1 MANELYHAL
10 RDAGE
15 YYAAELVVNT
25 DRSPLYRY
33 SRAAAAFF
41 EHTPLT
47 PYDGG
52 RLYPCGAVPANNA
65 GNASVCVKPEFSYT
79 YSANL
84 GRLSEKVPEAAKLL
98 AKEFSQVAPIRT
110 PHTVGGAGYTHSFI
124 NFRRILADGLRGYRA
139 RVERLPDGDFRGA
152 MLVLLDGIEIFRR
165 RCLAYL
171 EESGAPAELT
181 AALNAL
187 TEKEGN

>member
-1 MANELYHAL
+1 MNELYTTL
-10 RDAGE
+10 RESGE

-41 EHTPLT
+41 ECAALT

-52 RLYPCGAVPANNA
+52 RLYPCGASLARRSPA
-65 GNASVCVKPEFSYT
+65 CIKPDFSFT

-84 GRLSEKVPEAAKLL
+84 GGLAQKSSEAAEMLG
-98 AKEFSQVAPIRT
+98 KEFAQIAPIRT

-124 NFRRILADGLRGYRA
+124 NYRRILAEGLNGYRA
-139 RVERLPDGDFRGA
+139 RVERLPDGDFRDA
-152 MLVLLDGIEIFRR
+152 MTVLLDGIEVYRQ
-165 RCLAYL
+165 RCGQRTYL
-171 EESGAPAELT
+171 PVAVSNLRQG
-181 AALNAL
+181 
-187 TEKEGN
+187 